1 MWVTDAGFA
10 EVAAEMA
17 DELGGPPTL
26 AEFLE
31 VLGWSVPMNSDAT
44 DDTLTQP
51 LRLTAKIAGG
61 RAYRSDSPSRVGDLD
76 DNVFEE
82 AREHL
87 NALAERAQA
96 EDGAPVDGKRLAVAV
111 LEELRGGRVILADVE
126 PDDIRGLAV
135 ETPKKR
141 VAKPKPGDVVAIPA
155 AAGGYHVGV
164 VLGRNRFG
172 TALGLFAGTS
182 PNGRVG
188 RLRDT
193 PRRHVYTEESLIKN
207 GVWSIVDH
215 DDSLRELFPA
225 DPPIY
230 HRPNSTPGVDTGE
243 FGAAETADG
252 TLTPISQDEAREI
265 GITDRTYRATAH
277 AAFLQKQ
284 LDEGTAFTS

>member
-1 MWVTDAGFA
+1 MTDVGFA

-31 VLGWSVPMNSDAT
+31 VLGWSVPTNSDAT
-44 DDTLTQP
+44 DGTLTHP
-51 LRLTAKIAGG
+51 SRFTATLVG
-61 RAYRSDSPSRVGDLD
+61 RKPYRSDTPSRVANLD
-76 DNVFEE
+76 DGVF
-82 AREHL
+82 ADAGEHL
-87 NALAERAQA
+87 NALAERARV
-96 EDGAPVDGKRLAVAV
+96 EDGTPVDGKRLAAAV

-126 PDDIRGLAV
+126 PDDLRGLTV

-141 VAKPKPGDVVAIPA
+141 IAKPRLGDVVAIPA
-155 AAGGYHVGV
+155 AAGGYHPAV

-188 RLRDT
+188 RLRNA
-193 PRRHVYTEESLIKN
+193 PRHPVYTEESLIKN
-207 GVWSIVDH
+207 GTWPVVDH

-230 HRPNSTPGVDTGE
+230 HRPNAWPDVDTGE
-243 FGAAETADG
+243 FGTAETAAG
-252 TLTPISQDEAREI
+252 TLTPISEDEAREI
-265 GITDRTYRATAH
+265 GLTDGTYRQTSH

-284 LDEGTAFTS
+284 LDERTA